1 MKAMLREALFADYR
15 FSVRRYM
22 TLLAVISA
30 ALALLGVYA
39 GWVTTGASVKAQN
52 PQGFELSLAMLFAI
66 ALVIVFL
73 VLLLTT
79 GPVLWLLCRLNL
91 RGWASSLVA
100 GGLLMVCAFGVPLA
114 MSATF
119 PEAAKHGGLLLTR
132 VTVALGS
139 APIGIWLAWAIWR
152 VSFVD
157 PANKGAH
164 KTGDT

>member
-1 MKAMLREALFADYR
+1 MLREALFADYR
-15 FSVRRYM
+15 FSARRYL

-30 ALALLGVYA
+30 VSAVGGVYFAWPAAGWLAKSSRPLDFYMFEAMSFLGVLFFVYA
-39 GWVTTGASVKAQN
+39 GL
-52 PQGFELSLAMLFAI
+52 FLS
-66 ALVIVFL
+66 
-73 VLLLTT
+73 T
-79 GPVLWLLCRLNL
+79 GPIWWLLCRLNL

-100 GGLLMVCAFGVPLA
+100 GGLLMVCAVGIPIA

-119 PEAAKHGGLLLTR
+119 PDAAKHGGLLLTR
-132 VTVALGS
+132 VVVALGL

-157 PANKGAH
+157 PAAKGAN